1 MSQPLKAK
9 LMGMLEVV
17 YPELDCDFLA
27 EQLLGT
33 MELAPNQEPPP
44 AHQNNWDESD
54 ILLITYADTVQREG
68 EKPLQ
73 TLYRFLKDCLAETVS
88 AVHILPF
95 FPYSSDDGFSVMDY
109 LAVNESHGS
118 WSDVEKIAGDFKLM
132 ADLVINHM
140 SARSRWFE
148 NFRKRVDPGKDY
160 FFEGNPKDDLSAVIR
175 PRTSPLLV
183 PVQTED
189 GERYVWCTFSEDQV
203 DLNFANP
210 RVLIEFAGIIKQ
222 YLDHGVLMFRL
233 DAVAFLWKEPGTP
246 CIHLQ
251 QTHELIKILRL
262 LIQHHTP
269 NAVVITET
277 NVPNRENLTYFGN
290 ANEAHVIYNFSL
302 PPLLI
307 NTLVTGS
314 CRHLKT
320 WLMSMPPAQMG
331 TTYLNFIAS
340 HDGIGMR
347 PTDGLLEEDEKQRL
361 INTMESFGGRVSHRR
376 TADGRDEPYEINIAL
391 WDALKGTAEGGADHC
406 QLQRFLCAHAIMLA
420 LEGIPAFYIHSLLG
434 TENDYARVENT
445 GRLRSINRGQW
456 QLDKLEEELEN
467 PLCHHSKV
475 YHELK
480 RLIGIR
486 RGQAAFH
493 PNATQFT
500 LHLGLQIFGF
510 WRQSM
515 RRDQS
520 VFCIHNISNEV
531 QQVALSDINLIGTDS
546 WVDLISGMAIDD
558 LSGSITLKPYQS
570 VWLSNQTGHHV
581 QGQFSGTTKIRSV
594 SRQMPVGASFSST
607 ANSAGAA

>member
-1 MSQPLKAK
+1 MSEPLKSK
-9 LMGMLEVV
+9 LTGMLDVV
-17 YPELDCDFLA
+17 YPDLDSGFLA
-27 EQLLGT
+27 EKLLKT
-33 MELAPNQEPPP
+33 MHLAPNQEPPP

-54 ILLITYADTVQREG
+54 VVLITYADTIRRAD
-68 EKPLQ
+68 EKPLV
-73 TLYRFLKDCLAETVS
+73 TLHEFLTDCLADTVS

-95 FPYSSDDGFSVMDY
+95 FPFSSDDGFSVMDY
-109 LAVNESHGS
+109 LAVNESHGN
-118 WSDVEKIAGDFKLM
+118 WEDIERIAGDFKLM

-160 FFEGNPKDDLSAVIR
+160 FFEASLTDDLSAVVR
-175 PRTSPLLV
+175 PRTSPLLN
-183 PVQTED
+183 PVMTED

-210 RVLIEFAGIIKQ
+210 QVLVEFVAIIRR
-222 YLDHGVLMFRL
+222 YLEHGVIMFRL

-246 CIHLQ
+246 SIHLQ

-262 LIQHHTP
+262 LIEHHSP
-269 NAVVITET
+269 QAVVITET
-277 NVPNRENLTYFGN
+277 NVPNRENLTYLGN

-307 NTLVTGS
+307 HTLITGN

-340 HDGIGMR
+340 HDGVGLR
-347 PTDGLLEEDEKQRL
+347 PTDGLLSEEEKQGL
-361 INTMESFGGRVSHRR
+361 INTMESFGGKVSYRR
-376 TADGRDEPYEINIAL
+376 TEDGRDQPYEMNIAL
-391 WDALKGTAEGGADHC
+391 YDALKGTVKGGADHW
-406 QLQRFLCAHAIMLA
+406 QLSRFICAHTVMLA
-420 LEGIPAFYIHSLLG
+420 LEGIPAFYIHSLLA
-434 TENDYARVENT
+434 TENDYERAEHT

-456 QLDKLEEELEN
+456 NLDVIESELAN
-467 PLCHHSKV
+467 PLSHHSKAFK
-475 YHELK
+475 ELK
-480 RLIGIR
+480 RLIAIR
-486 RGQAAFH
+486 RRQPAFH

-500 LHLGLQIFGF
+500 LHLGLQVFGF

-520 VFCIHNISNEV
+520 IFCIHNISDEV
-531 QQVALSDINLIGTDS
+531 QQIALSDINLIGTDE
-546 WVDLISGMAIDD
+546 WVDLISGLRLDD

-570 VWLSNQTGHHV
+570 VWLSN
-581 QGQFSGTTKIRSV
+581 RE
-594 SRQMPVGASFSST
+594 
-607 ANSAGAA
+607 

>member
-1 MSQPLKAK
+1 MSNTLHHK
-9 LMGMLEVV
+9 LATMLDVV
-17 YPELDCDFLA
+17 YPEADTGALA
-27 EQLLGT
+27 DQLLET
-33 MELAPNQEPPP
+33 MGLAWDTSAPP

-54 ILLITYADTVQREG
+54 VMLITYADTVQRKG

-73 TLYRFLKDCLAETVS
+73 TLNRFLDDCLNDTMS

-109 LAVNESHGS
+109 LAVNESHGD
-118 WSDVEKIAGDFKLM
+118 WTDIERIADDYKLM

-160 FFEGNPKDDLSAVIR
+160 FFEARPTDDLSAVVR
-175 PRTSPLLV
+175 PRTSPLLNAV
-183 PVQTED
+183 HTED

-210 RVLIEFAGIIKQ
+210 QVLNEFVGIIRY
-222 YLDHGVLMFRL
+222 YLERGVTIFRL
-233 DAVAFLWKEPGTP
+233 DAVAFLWKEVGTP
-246 CIHLQ
+246 SIHLQ

-262 LIQHHTP
+262 LIEHHTP
-269 NAVVITET
+269 ESVVITET

-307 NTLVTGS
+307 NTLVTGN

-340 HDGIGMR
+340 HDGVGLR
-347 PTDGLLEEDEKQRL
+347 PTDGLLTEEEKLRL
-361 INTMESFGGRVSHRR
+361 INTMESFGGKVSYRR
-376 TADGRDEPYEINIAL
+376 TPDGKDQPYEMNVAL
-391 WDALKGTAEGGADHC
+391 FDALKGTAERGSDHW
-406 QLQRFLCAHAIMLA
+406 QLHRFICAHTVMLA

-434 TENDYARVENT
+434 TENDHERVENT

-456 QLDKLEEELEN
+456 NLDTLEAELAD
-467 PLCHHSKV
+467 PLSHHHNV
-475 YHELK
+475 FTELK
-480 RLIGIR
+480 RLIAIR
-486 RGQAAFH
+486 RKQPAFH

-500 LHLGLQIFGF
+500 LHLGLQLFGF

-520 VFCIHNISNEV
+520 IFCIHNITDEV
-531 QQVALSDINLIGTDS
+531 QQVSLGDINLIGTDQ
-546 WVDLISGMAIDD
+546 WQDLISGLKIDD
-558 LSGSITLKPYQS
+558 LSGSLTLKPYQS
-570 VWLSNQTGHHV
+570 VWLSN
-581 QGQFSGTTKIRSV
+581 RE
-594 SRQMPVGASFSST
+594 
-607 ANSAGAA
+607 

>member
-1 MSQPLKAK
+1 MNQPLKAK
-9 LMGMLEVV
+9 LVAMLEVV
-17 YPELDCDFLA
+17 YPQLDCDFLS
-27 EQLLGT
+27 EQLLNT
-33 MELAPNQEPPP
+33 MGLEPNQAPPP

-54 ILLITYADTVQREG
+54 VVLITYADTVQQAG
-68 EKPLQ
+68 EKPLV
-73 TLYRFLKDCLAETVS
+73 TLHRFLGDCLADS
-88 AVHILPF
+88 ISSVHILPF

-118 WSDVEKIAGDFKLM
+118 WEDIERIARDYKLM

-148 NFRKRVDPGKDY
+148 NFRKRVEPGKDY
-160 FFEGNPKDDLSAVIR
+160 FFEGNPRDDLSAVVR
-175 PRTSPLLV
+175 PRTSPLLN
-183 PVQTED
+183 PVQTDD

-210 RVLIEFAGIIKQ
+210 EVLVEFVGIIRQ
-222 YLDHGVLMFRL
+222 YLERGIILFRL

-262 LIQHHTP
+262 LIEHHSP
-269 NAVVITET
+269 DAVVITET

-307 NTLVTGS
+307 NTLVTGD
-314 CRHLKT
+314 CKHLKT
-320 WLMSMPPAQMG
+320 WLMSMPPAQLG

-347 PTDGLLEEDEKQRL
+347 PTDGLLTDEEKHRL
-361 INTMESFGGRVSHRR
+361 INTLDSFGGKVSYRR
-376 TADGRDEPYEINIAL
+376 TADGRDQPYEINIAL
-391 WDALKGTAEGGADHC
+391 YDALQGTAESGTDHW
-406 QLQRFLCAHAIMLA
+406 QLQRFICAHTVMLA
-420 LEGIPAFYIHSLLG
+420 LEGIPAFYIHSLLATG
-434 TENDYARVENT
+434 NDLERVEHT
-445 GRLRSINRGQW
+445 GRLRSINRSQW
-456 QLDKLEEELEN
+456 QLDDLEQTLAD
-467 PLCHHSKV
+467 PLSHHSKAF
-475 YHELK
+475 HELK
-480 RLIGIR
+480 RLVAIR
-486 RGQAAFH
+486 RKQPAFH

-500 LHLGLQIFGF
+500 LHLGLQLFGF

-520 VFCIHNISNEV
+520 IFCIHNISDDV
-531 QQVALSDINLIGTDS
+531 QQVALSDINLIGTDH
-546 WVDLISGMAIDD
+546 WQDLISGMKIDD

-570 VWLSNQTGHHV
+570 VWLSN
-581 QGQFSGTTKIRSV
+581 RE
-594 SRQMPVGASFSST
+594 
-607 ANSAGAA
+607 

>member
-1 MSQPLKAK
+1 MTQPLKAK
-9 LMGMLEVV
+9 LVSMLEVV
-17 YPELDCDFLA
+17 YPALDCAFLA
-27 EQLLGT
+27 DELLATIGV
-33 MELAPNQEPPP
+33 PPDHPPPP

-54 ILLITYADTVQREG
+54 VLLITYADTVRKADQ
-68 EKPLQ
+68 KPLV
-73 TLYRFLKDCLAETVS
+73 TLHRFLKDCLS
-88 AVHILPF
+88 DSLSSVHILPF

-118 WSDVEKIAGDFKLM
+118 WEDIEAISGDFKLM
-132 ADLVINHM
+132 SDLVINHM

-160 FFEGNPKDDLSAVIR
+160 FFEGNPKDDLSAVVR
-175 PRTSPLLV
+175 PRTSPLLN
-183 PVQTED
+183 PVQTDD

-210 RVLIEFAGIIKQ
+210 KVLTEFVAIIRH
-222 YLDHGVLMFRL
+222 YLERGVIIFRF

-262 LIQHHTP
+262 LIEHHSP
-269 NAVVITET
+269 SAVVITET

-307 NTLVTGS
+307 NTLVTGD
-314 CRHLKT
+314 CKHLKT

-347 PTDGLLEEDEKQRL
+347 PTDGLLTDDEKQRL
-361 INTMESFGGRVSHRR
+361 INTMDSFGGKVSYRR
-376 TADGRDEPYEINIAL
+376 TPDGRDQPYEINIAL
-391 WDALKGTAEGGADHC
+391 YDALKGTAEAGADHW
-406 QLQRFLCAHAIMLA
+406 QLQRFICAHTVMLA
-420 LEGIPAFYIHSLLG
+420 LEGIPAFYIHSLLA
-434 TENDYARVENT
+434 TENDTERVEHT
-445 GRLRSINRGQW
+445 GRLRSINRSQW
-456 QLDKLEEELEN
+456 QLDDLEGELAN
-467 PLCHHSKV
+467 PLSHHSKA
-475 YHELK
+475 YNELK
-480 RLIGIR
+480 RLIAIR
-486 RGQAAFH
+486 RKQPAFH

-500 LHLGLQIFGF
+500 LHLGLQLFAF

-520 VFCIHNISNEV
+520 VFCIHNISDEV
-531 QQVALSDINLIGTDS
+531 QQVALSDINLIGTDH
-546 WVDLISGMAIDD
+546 WLDLISGMEIDD
-558 LSGSITLKPYQS
+558 LSGCITLKPYQS
-570 VWLSNQTGHHV
+570 IWLSN
-581 QGQFSGTTKIRSV
+581 RE
-594 SRQMPVGASFSST
+594 
-607 ANSAGAA
+607 

>member
-9 LMGMLEVV
+9 LVSMLEVV
-17 YPELDCDFLA
+17 YPALDCDFFA
-27 EQLLGT
+27 DQLLEAIGVP
-33 MELAPNQEPPP
+33 AGQAAPP

-54 ILLITYADTVQREG
+54 VLLITYADTVRQADQ
-68 EKPLQ
+68 KPLV
-73 TLYRFLKDCLAETVS
+73 TLHQFLTDCLSDSLS

-109 LAVNESHGS
+109 LAVNESHGDWEDIEAIS
-118 WSDVEKIAGDFKLM
+118 ADFKLM

-160 FFEGNPKDDLSAVIR
+160 FFEGNPKDDLSAVVR
-175 PRTSPLLV
+175 PRTSPLLT
-183 PVQTED
+183 PVQTDD

-210 RVLIEFAGIIKQ
+210 KVLIEFVSIIRH
-222 YLDHGVLMFRL
+222 YLEHGVIIFRL

-246 CIHLQ
+246 CIHLR

-262 LIQHHTP
+262 LIEHHSP
-269 NAVVITET
+269 GAVVITET

-307 NTLVTGS
+307 NTLITGD
-314 CRHLKT
+314 CKHLKT

-331 TTYLNFIAS
+331 TTYLNFVAS

-347 PTDGLLEEDEKQRL
+347 PTDGLLADDEKQRL
-361 INTMESFGGRVSHRR
+361 INTMDSFGGKVSYRR
-376 TADGRDEPYEINIAL
+376 TPDGRDQPYEVNIAL
-391 WDALKGTAEGGADHC
+391 YDALKGTAEAGADHW
-406 QLQRFLCAHAIMLA
+406 QLPRFICAHTVMLA
-420 LEGIPAFYIHSLLG
+420 LEGIPAFYIHSLLA
-434 TENDYARVENT
+434 TENDIERVEHT
-445 GRLRSINRGQW
+445 GRLRSINRSQW
-456 QLDKLEEELEN
+456 QLDDLERELEDS
-467 PLCHHSKV
+467 LSHHSKAF
-475 YHELK
+475 HELK
-480 RLIGIR
+480 RLIAIR
-486 RGQAAFH
+486 RKQPAFH

-520 VFCIHNISNEV
+520 VFCIHNISDEV
-531 QQVALSDINLIGTDS
+531 QQVSLSDINLIGTDH
-546 WVDLISGMAIDD
+546 WVDLISGMQIDD
-558 LSGSITLKPYQS
+558 LSGCITLKPYQS
-570 VWLSNQTGHHV
+570 VWLSN
-581 QGQFSGTTKIRSV
+581 RE
-594 SRQMPVGASFSST
+594 
-607 ANSAGAA
+607 